1 MLIRKD
7 DSLLLVIDV
16 QERTVPQT
24 ETPREVINNCAHLV
38 SISKAI
44 GIPSIITEH
53 NPKGQGKT
61 IIDIRLAAGEEKTYQ
76 EKEELSC
83 WLNEKIKQS
92 IEESS
97 KKQIIICGVETHIN
111 VLQTAMDLQQAGYEV
126 FVVANA
132 CSSRENLQHIYALQ
146 RLSHNDVEIVSYE
159 MVVYEWLRTTSAE
172 QYKEIIK
179 KYAL

>member
-1 MLIRKD
+1 MLIRKE
-7 DSLLLVIDV
+7 DSLLLIIDV

-24 ETPREVINNCAHLV
+24 EAPREVINNCAQLV
-38 SISKAI
+38 SISKELEV
-44 GIPSIITEH
+44 PSIITEH
-53 NPKGQGKT
+53 NPKAQGKT
-61 IIDIRLAAGEEKTYQ
+61 IIDIRLAAGEEKSYQ

-92 IEESS
+92 ITESG
-97 KKQIIICGVETHIN
+97 KRQIIVCGVETHIN
-111 VLQTAMDLQQAGYEV
+111 VLQTAVDLQTAGYEV

-159 MVVYEWLRTTSAE
+159 MVVYEWLRTSSSE
-172 QYKEIIK
+172 QYKEITG
-179 KYAL
+179 KYIL